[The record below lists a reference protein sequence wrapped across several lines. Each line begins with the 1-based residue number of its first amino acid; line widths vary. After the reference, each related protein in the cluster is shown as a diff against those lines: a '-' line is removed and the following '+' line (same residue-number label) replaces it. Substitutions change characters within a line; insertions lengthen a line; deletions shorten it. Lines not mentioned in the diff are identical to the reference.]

1 MIISTDARI
10 IQYPF
15 IIKTLSDLGMERN
28 SLTNKEYQKPTG
40 ISFSIVNECFKL
52 FL

>member
-15 IIKTLSDLGMERN
+15 IIKTLSDLGMERKI
-28 SLTNKEYQKPTG
+28 LTNKKLLELMLQNTRSIQKK
-40 ISFSIVNECFKL
+40 SIVH
-52 FL
+52 